1 MKKETKYKIERD
13 ALSELY
19 DSLVEELEQGLDL
32 SVSADDLLTK
42 LDEYKK
48 HKREVLGE
56 TKSTYA

>member
-1 MKKETKYKIERD
+1 MDTA